1 MLTDANLMAFLPSDD
16 LDRSRTFF
24 RDVIGLALVEQDP
37 YACVFDAN
45 GTQLRINLVAP
56 FQRPPHTVLGWVVP
70 DIAAATE
77 ALGARG
83 VRFERYD
90 GMAQDDSGVWTTP
103 NGDRVAWFKDPDGN
117 TLSLTQS
124 APGTD

>member
-1 MLTDANLMAFLPSDD
+1 MLTGAHLMAFLASDD
-16 LDRSRTFF
+16 LDRSRLFF
-24 RDVIGLALVEQDP
+24 SDVIGLALVEEDP

-45 GTQLRINLVAP
+45 GTRLRINLVAP
-56 FQRPPHTVLGWVVP
+56 FQRPPHTVLGWAVP

-83 VRFERYD
+83 VRFERFD
-90 GMAQDDSGVWTTP
+90 GMAQDESGVWTAP
-103 NGDRVAWFKDPDGN
+103 SGDRVAWFKDPDGN